1 MEGGI
6 LPADLPRGRHARR
19 PGSASRRQARRPVL
33 VVLAASL
40 IALAGILAPAAAPI
54 ARAASDGLQLTTA
67 ATYAISPARHV
78 VAVAIDITARN
89 NKPNVSTGGLVTKY
103 FYEGARV
110 AIQSEA
116 TNVRATSGG
125 VKLTTTTTPAD
136 GYRLLEVR
144 FRTSL
149 FFHQTA
155 AVHVTFDLPG
165 GAPRSKSDIRVGT
178 AFATFVAWAFGDS
191 GSVRVVVPAGFD
203 AEATGS
209 DAARSSSAGKTIFQ
223 AAAITDVASWYL
235 VVNADRKSA
244 LTSDRIDLS
253 GGEHLV
259 IRAWPEDTK
268 WQKQVRDLLTRGLP
282 ELVEQTGLDWPV
294 TGDLSIFEV
303 HTPLLEGYAGV
314 FFQGQ
319 DRIEISE
326 DLDDLTIIHEAS
338 HAWFNSDL
346 FEGRWINEGLADTY
360 AAATLDGIGKGG
372 WAPNRV
378 SPTDKASVR
387 LVDWVHPGRIT
398 DETTDAREQFGYDA
412 SWTVMS
418 SLLAE
423 IGGPKMRL
431 VLAAAQDHRIAYA
444 GIGEPETV
452 SGPNDWRR
460 LLDLLDEVGGSRTA
474 DDVFRRWI
482 VNDAL
487 AEDLDARA
495 EARTAYATLVHA
507 GGDWRPPFYVRGAL
521 SDWDFATATSRTD
534 EATALLGQR
543 DAIAAIAGPLG
554 VTLPPDL
561 RTAYEGARDSLADA
575 NRVADTEL
583 AAARALA
590 TASTAVSEPRAPLMT
605 LGLLGTAPEAG
616 LAAAR
621 SAFSAGAADAGAQ
634 AAAVTALIDG
644 AVSIGRAR
652 LLAGIAI
659 LVVLVVLLVI
669 AIVLFVRRRR
679 RRAALALAMAGSGAE
694 RSSDMAHEVAVA
706 ATVAAPAAADAEPP
720 YATLADQSIGPD
732 DVAPIEPE
740 PAPAAP
746 VEDAPER
753 PKKRTPTTKGSTKP
767 RSTKPKATKPT
778 STKPKS
784 TEPKATKP
792 RSTRPKPP
800 PPNDADEPPPDRG
813 DAS

>member
-1 MEGGI
+1 MKGGI
-6 LPADLPRGRHARR
+6 VPTYRR
-19 PGSASRRQARRPVL
+19 AVF
-33 VVLAASL
+33 VVFAASL
-40 IALAGILAPAAAPI
+40 IALAGILAPATAPI
-54 ARAASDGLQLTTA
+54 ARAATDGLDLTTA
-67 ATYAISPARHV
+67 ATYTISPTRHV

-116 TNVRATSGG
+116 AHVRATSGG
-125 VKLTTTTTPAD
+125 VRLTVTTRPAD
-136 GYRLLEVR
+136 GYRLLEIR
-144 FRTSL
+144 FRASL

-155 AVHVTFDLPG
+155 TVHVTYDLPG

-178 AFATFVAWAFGDS
+178 AFTTFVAWAFGDS

-209 DAARSSSAGKTIFQ
+209 DAARSSSAGKTILQ
-223 AAAITDVASWYL
+223 ATAITDVASWYL
-235 VVNADRKSA
+235 VVNADRKTA

-259 IRAWPEDTK
+259 IRAWPEDAT

-282 ELVEQTGLDWPV
+282 ELVEQTGLRWPV

-346 FEGRWINEGLADTY
+346 FDGRWINEGLADTF

-372 WAPNRV
+372 WEPNRV

-398 DETTDAREQFGYDA
+398 DETTDAREQYGYDA

-418 SLLAE
+418 SLLTE
-423 IGGPKMRL
+423 IGAPQMRL
-431 VLAAAQDHRIAYA
+431 VLAAAQDHRIAYV
-444 GIGEPETV
+444 GTGEPETF

-460 LLDLLDEVGGSRTA
+460 LLDLLDEVGRSRAA
-474 DDVFRRWI
+474 DDVFRRWV

-495 EARTAYATLVHA
+495 AARTAYAALLQA
-507 GGDWRPPFYVRGAL
+507 GADWRPPFYVRGAM
-521 SDWDFATATSRTD
+521 SAWDFATATSRIE
-534 EATALLGQR
+534 EATTLLGRR
-543 DAIAAIAGPLG
+543 DAIAAIAAPLG
-554 VTLPPDL
+554 VTLPADL
-561 RTAYEGARDSLADA
+561 RTTYQAARDSLADA

-590 TASTAVSEPRAPLMT
+590 TATAAVGEPRAPLMT
-605 LGLLGTAPEAG
+605 LGLLGTTPEVG

-621 SAFSAGAADAGAQ
+621 SAFSAGAVDAGAQ

-644 AVSIGRAR
+644 AVSIGRGR
-652 LLAGIAI
+652 LLVGIAI
-659 LVVLVVLLVI
+659 LVALLVLLGI
-669 AIVLFVRRRR
+669 AIVLIVRRRR
-679 RRAALALAMAGSGAE
+679 HRVALAVATAGPGEDVPLPADAE
-694 RSSDMAHEVAVA
+694 ATTAEAPPETTAEAPPETTA
-706 ATVAAPAAADAEPP
+706 AEPPATTAEAPSAADGEPP
-720 YATLADQSIGPD
+720 YATLADQSIGPVD
-732 DVAPIEPE
+732 EAPTEPE
-740 PAPAAP
+740 PAP
-746 VEDAPER
+746 DQ
-753 PKKRTPTTKGSTKP
+753 
-767 RSTKPKATKPT
+767 
-778 STKPKS
+778 
-784 TEPKATKP
+784 
-792 RSTRPKPP
+792 
-800 PPNDADEPPPDRG
+800 G